1 MAGSPTDVKVE
12 TQSIPCYSND
22 DQHLASASPD
32 VQHSMVPRIPPTVAL
47 QDNVLELEA
56 SVAASR
62 GPGESLAV
70 NGLTHPDSRSLPN

>member
-1 MAGSPTDVKVE
+1 
-12 TQSIPCYSND
+12 
-22 DQHLASASPD
+22 
-32 VQHSMVPRIPPTVAL
+32 MVLRVPPTVAL
-47 QDNVLELEA
+47 QDNVLEA